1 MTITSHKKNI
11 DETLSGDASQIL
23 SSSISGASSL
33 VLLQLVSRLSTF
45 ILNQIVLR
53 YTDPATFGIA
63 SVQLELLLAT
73 ILFLSREGFRCA
85 LLRVGGGDDSEIID
99 NDDNEKETGKSGDL
113 KKIIANSNKGAI
125 QKVTNLSYIPIPIGI
140 ITSFMACLFYIYYA
154 TEETKE
160 APYYVTSV
168 ILYGLSA
175 FGELII
181 EPLYILAMNKLIFK
195 LRVGC
200 EGVGV
205 IVRCIIT
212 LSLTILGAPDDKG
225 KAQNEYGILAF
236 AIAQFAFT
244 LVLIIGYI
252 GYFIYS
258 GEIKLLVPRKII
270 DQRQKKEYWFDE
282 HFFNLSKTFTK
293 QSLLKHVLTEGDKML
308 ITWLSNPNDQ
318 GIYAIVV
325 NYGSLIVRILFQ
337 PVEETGRTLFSK
349 LLSDSGD
356 DDDIKNKRSIKNYK
370 IFYALDILL
379 IIIKFHIFL
388 GLFFIGFATNYT
400 GTLIDL
406 LIGPSWSNLSTPL
419 VLSVYCLYIPIMGI
433 NGITEAFVAAVAT
446 EETLKILNYWLILF
460 SAGFVGAGIFF
471 MKILSTGAVGLIFA
485 NMFNL
490 SMRIIWS
497 WNFIRNYFL
506 NKCESNEEKNLIQQ
520 KLSIFNIL
528 PNSSVI
534 LSFIISWFITYLSN
548 LYIGWDTF
556 EAKIKHISVGLTFMN
571 VVIGIIYLKEKKY
584 IEDVLKLADVKRKG
598 SLKIE

>member
-85 LLRVGGGDDSEIID
+85 LLRVGGGDDSEITD

-212 LSLTILGAPDDKG
+212 LSLTILGAPDDKE

-325 NYGSLIVRILFQ
+325 NY
-337 PVEETGRTLFSK
+337 
-349 LLSDSGD
+349 
-356 DDDIKNKRSIKNYK
+356 
-370 IFYALDILL
+370 DILL

-471 MKILSTGAVGLIFA
+471 MKILSAGAVGLIFA